1 MKHPF
6 LFGASLIATIAACA
20 ADTFEEL
27 KRQAVD
33 RERLIIWD
41 DDGCDMTHYPYQRAD
56 LARQPA
62 SARNFERE
70 NRRDSSS
77 EPMAWSLRWMIAT
90 SGTTTTKRN
99 SVSGHEM

>member
-56 LARQPA
+56 LAR
-62 SARNFERE
+62 
-70 NRRDSSS
+70 RRHGTSSS
-77 EPMAWSLRWMIAT
+77 CSWRRRRT
-90 SGTTTTKRN
+90 RRRT
-99 SVSGHEM
+99 